1 MTYYIARTVSTSF
14 DETVK
19 KVIEALKEEGFGV
32 LTDIDVAETL
42 KAKLDVEF
50 PKYRILGACN
60 PGLALRALSQE
71 NKIGT
76 LLPCNVI
83 VRDTGRG
90 DTEVAAVDPV
100 VSLSRVGQAELEPV
114 ANEVRTRL
122 ERMLA
127 SL

>member
-60 PGLALRALSQE
+60 PGLALRALLQE

>member
-19 KVIEALKEEGFGV
+19 KVVEALKEEGFGV

-60 PGLALRALSQE
+60 PGLALRALLQE

-122 ERMLA
+122 ERVLA